1 MSSEP
6 YSDLSPVAGEAGEMV
21 VLLVVDSHLVFAD
34 ALADQLRK
42 EIGPREVCVAHS
54 LEEARTT
61 LGKQRSDVVVV
72 HDERRVHEEL
82 GTLHGLASQQDVDAL
97 ILVLSGNED
106 VATIIAA
113 LRAGARGWISKD
125 MDLHSLVEAIGQVA
139 QGHLFLSPPVLT
151 SVVRELLDTAPPVR
165 GSHSFID
172 SLSQRELQI
181 LRCLVAGMSKQ
192 EIAAHLFLSIHT
204 VRSHVHRMMKRADQH
219 STLSL
224 VAMARH
230 VGVPPIELDHE
241 EQPPQP
247 VADTEPS

>member
-6 YSDLSPVAGEAGEMV
+6 YSDLSPVAGETGEMV

-42 EIGPREVCVAHS
+42 EIAPREVCVVHS

-61 LGKQRSDVVVV
+61 LRTQRSDVVVV
-72 HDERRVHEEL
+72 HDERRVQEEL
-82 GTLHGLASQQDVDAL
+82 GTLHGLAQQDVDTP

-151 SVVRELLDTAPPVR
+151 SVVAELLNAAPPVS

-241 EQPPQP
+241 DQSPQP
-247 VADTEPS
+247 VADTERS